1 MALFN
6 LSKEQVEQIK
16 KQRELADKSFFKRL
30 RKRLGIAFAT
40 IGLAS
45 GSAAVAE
52 INRQQE
58 KSKDAQAEEVKT
70 NDYGEVG
77 ADEALKNRGIQIEE
91 EMPIPER
98 VVNNVPDK
106 VIDNKQDS
114 VEQISNS
121 DLKTNNRKKVMKDDF
136 GNIIKRNYLKT
147 DYEDLTRGDIQ
158 EDLSTK
164 KIDESIQDQSVVQ
177 PVQPVQTVQT
187 VQSTPEQQTAPSQE
201 QVVIPTTSEQ
211 PSSEKQGVTLVGLNC
226 TWNNVPG
233 GELNETNCIVKN
245 GYVDTSLFSVWASFS
260 DGTTV
265 LDPAGFEWLKGVD
278 VTTEDGKPAWKYVP
292 DMVKYKFGDVELT
305 AGCEVPVFGKE
316 LGREEKDNVQEALD
330 TNGGIVSSDVANNIQ
345 ENVDEEIKKAEE
357 EKEEIKNEND
367 NNTSLDVDI
376 KETPDTT
383 EIPEVPSQDS
393 SSETPPEQETT
404 AEEVVTV
411 DSSDDDF
418 FTPEDETTQEK
429 AEEQTQA
436 VETTQ
441 ETAEEQTQ
449 AVETTQKT
457 AEEQTQAVETTQET
471 AEEQTQAVE
480 TAQEKAEEQTQ
491 AVETTQETAEE
502 QTQAT
507 ESIEGLEQV
516 DLDYTAAAEAYKQA
530 VEESN
535 KETQSSSELGALAD
549 LVNSPEEVVEYTQG
563 TTEYN
568 DIIPGQ
574 DAQEQSND
582 MNR

>member
-30 RKRLGIAFAT
+30 RKRLEIAFAT

-164 KIDESIQDQSVVQ
+164 KIDELIQDQSVVQ
-177 PVQPVQTVQT
+177 PVQPVQT

-345 ENVDEEIKKAEE
+345 ENVDEEIKKADE

-441 ETAEEQTQ
+441 EKAEEQTQ
-449 AVETTQKT
+449 AVETTQEK

-480 TAQEKAEEQTQ
+480 TCLLYTSPSPRD
-491 AVETTQETAEE
+491 TT
-502 QTQAT
+502 
-507 ESIEGLEQV
+507 
-516 DLDYTAAAEAYKQA
+516 
-530 VEESN
+530 
-535 KETQSSSELGALAD
+535 
-549 LVNSPEEVVEYTQG
+549 
-563 TTEYN
+563 
-568 DIIPGQ
+568 
-574 DAQEQSND
+574 
-582 MNR
+582 

>member
-177 PVQPVQTVQT
+177 PVQPVQT

-449 AVETTQKT
+449 AVET
-457 AEEQTQAVETTQET
+457 
-471 AEEQTQAVE
+471 
-480 TAQEKAEEQTQ
+480 AQEKAEEQTQ

>member
-58 KSKDAQAEEVKT
+58 KSKDAQAEKVKT

-177 PVQPVQTVQT
+177 PVQPVKTVQT

-449 AVETTQKT
+449 AVETTQ
-457 AEEQTQAVETTQET
+457 
-471 AEEQTQAVE
+471 
-480 TAQEKAEEQTQ
+480 
-491 AVETTQETAEE
+491 ETAEE

>member
-30 RKRLGIAFAT
+30 RKRIGIAFAT

-91 EMPIPER
+91 EMPIPEQ

-164 KIDESIQDQSVVQ
+164 KIDESIQDQSV
-177 PVQPVQTVQT
+177 VQPVQTVQT

-330 TNGGIVSSDVANNIQ
+330 TNGGIVSSDVANNVQ

-383 EIPEVPSQDS
+383 EILEVPSQDS

-449 AVETTQKT
+449 AVETTQET

-471 AEEQTQAVE
+471 
-480 TAQEKAEEQTQ
+480 AEEQTQ

-574 DAQEQSND
+574 DAQEQSNG

>member
-177 PVQPVQTVQT
+177 PVQPVQT

-449 AVETTQKT
+449 AVETTQ
-457 AEEQTQAVETTQET
+457 ET

>member
-30 RKRLGIAFAT
+30 RKRIGIAFAA
-40 IGLAS
+40 IGLTA
-45 GSAAVAE
+45 GSATVAE

-77 ADEALKNRGIQIEE
+77 ADEALKNMGIQIEE
-91 EMPIPER
+91 EMPIPEQ

-106 VIDNKQDS
+106 VINNEQDS

-136 GNIIKRNYLKT
+136 GNIIKRNYVKT

-158 EDLSTK
+158 EDLSTQE
-164 KIDESIQDQSVVQ
+164 IDESIQDQSVVQ
-177 PVQPVQTVQT
+177 P

-226 TWNNVPG
+226 IWNNVPG

-330 TNGGIVSSDVANNIQ
+330 TNGGIISSDVANNIQ
-345 ENVDEEIKKAEE
+345 EKVDEEIKIAEE

-376 KETPDTT
+376 EETPDTT
-383 EIPEVPSQDS
+383 EIPEVPEAPSQDS

-411 DSSDDDF
+411 DYSDDDF

-441 ETAEEQTQ
+441 EST
-449 AVETTQKT
+449 
-457 AEEQTQAVETTQET
+457 EEQTQAVETTQET
-471 AEEQTQAVE
+471 T
-480 TAQEKAEEQTQ
+480 EEQTQ
-491 AVETTQETAEE
+491 AVETTQETTEEQTQAVETTQETTEEQTQAVETAQETTEE

>member
-91 EMPIPER
+91 EMPIPEQ

-147 DYEDLTRGDIQ
+147 DYEDLTRRDIQ

-177 PVQPVQTVQT
+177 PVQPVQPVQT

-449 AVETTQKT
+449 AVET
-457 AEEQTQAVETTQET
+457 
-471 AEEQTQAVE
+471 
-480 TAQEKAEEQTQ
+480 AQEKAEEQTQ

>member
-91 EMPIPER
+91 EMPIPEQ

-147 DYEDLTRGDIQ
+147 DYEDLTRRDIQ

-177 PVQPVQTVQT
+177 PVQPVQPVQT

-449 AVETTQKT
+449 AVETTQET

>member
-177 PVQPVQTVQT
+177 PVQPVQTVQPVQP

-449 AVETTQKT
+449 AVET
-457 AEEQTQAVETTQET
+457 
-471 AEEQTQAVE
+471 
-480 TAQEKAEEQTQ
+480 AQEKAEEQTQ

>member
-30 RKRLGIAFAT
+30 RKRIGIAFAAM
-40 IGLAS
+40 GLTA
-45 GSAAVAE
+45 GSATVAE

-70 NDYGEVG
+70 NDYGEIG
-77 ADEALKNRGIQIEE
+77 ADEALKNMGIQIEE
-91 EMPIPER
+91 EMPIPEQ

-106 VIDNKQDS
+106 VIDNEQDS

-136 GNIIKRNYLKT
+136 GNIIKRNYVKT

-158 EDLSTK
+158 EDLSTQ

-177 PVQPVQTVQT
+177 P

-226 TWNNVPG
+226 IWNNVPG

-330 TNGGIVSSDVANNIQ
+330 TNGGIISSDVANNIQ
-345 ENVDEEIKKAEE
+345 EKVDEEIKKAEE

-376 KETPDTT
+376 EETPDTT
-383 EIPEVPSQDS
+383 EIPEVPEAPSQDS

-411 DSSDDDF
+411 DYSDDDF

-441 ETAEEQTQ
+441 ESTEEQTQ
-449 AVETTQKT
+449 AVETTQET
-457 AEEQTQAVETTQET
+457 TEEQTQAVETTQET

-480 TAQEKAEEQTQ
+480 TTQETTEEQTQ
-491 AVETTQETAEE
+491 AVETAQETTEE

-507 ESIEGLEQV
+507 ESIEGFEQV

>member
-147 DYEDLTRGDIQ
+147 DYEDLTRRDIQ

-177 PVQPVQTVQT
+177 PVQPVQT

-449 AVETTQKT
+449 AVETTQ
-457 AEEQTQAVETTQET
+457 ET
-471 AEEQTQAVE
+471 
-480 TAQEKAEEQTQ
+480 AEEQTQ

>member
-147 DYEDLTRGDIQ
+147 DYEDLTRRDIQ

-164 KIDESIQDQSVVQ
+164 KIDESIQDQSV
-177 PVQPVQTVQT
+177 VQPVQTVQT

-449 AVETTQKT
+449 AVETTQET

-480 TAQEKAEEQTQ
+480 TTQEKAEEQTQ

>member
-30 RKRLGIAFAT
+30 RKRIGIAFAT

-91 EMPIPER
+91 EMPIPEQ

-164 KIDESIQDQSVVQ
+164 EIDESIQDQSV
-177 PVQPVQTVQT
+177 VQPVQTVQT

-418 FTPEDETTQEK
+418 FTSEDETTQEK

-449 AVETTQKT
+449 AVETTQET

-471 AEEQTQAVE
+471 AKEQTQAVE
-480 TAQEKAEEQTQ
+480 TTQEKVEEQTQ
-491 AVETTQETAEE
+491 AVETTQEKVEE

-574 DAQEQSND
+574 DAQEQSNG

>member
-58 KSKDAQAEEVKT
+58 KSKDAQAEKVKT

-449 AVETTQKT
+449 AVETTQ
-457 AEEQTQAVETTQET
+457 ET
-471 AEEQTQAVE
+471 
-480 TAQEKAEEQTQ
+480 AEEQTQ

>member
-177 PVQPVQTVQT
+177 PVQPVQT

-441 ETAEEQTQ
+441 EKAEEQTQ
-449 AVETTQKT
+449 AVETTQEK

-480 TAQEKAEEQTQ
+480 TTQETAEEQTQ

>member
-91 EMPIPER
+91 EMPIPEQ

-147 DYEDLTRGDIQ
+147 DYEDLTRRDIQ

-177 PVQPVQTVQT
+177 PVQPVQPVQT

-449 AVETTQKT
+449 AVETTQ
-457 AEEQTQAVETTQET
+457 ET

>member
-147 DYEDLTRGDIQ
+147 DYEDLTRRDIQ

-177 PVQPVQTVQT
+177 PVQPVQT

-449 AVETTQKT
+449 AVETTQET

-471 AEEQTQAVE
+471 
-480 TAQEKAEEQTQ
+480 AEEQTQ

>member
-30 RKRLGIAFAT
+30 RKRIGIAFAT

-77 ADEALKNRGIQIEE
+77 ADEALKNMGIQIEE
-91 EMPIPER
+91 EMPIPEQ

-136 GNIIKRNYLKT
+136 GNIIKRNYVKT

-158 EDLSTK
+158 EDLSTQ

-177 PVQPVQTVQT
+177 PVQT

-376 KETPDTT
+376 EETPDTT

-449 AVETTQKT
+449 AVETTQ
-457 AEEQTQAVETTQET
+457 
-471 AEEQTQAVE
+471 
-480 TAQEKAEEQTQ
+480 EK
-491 AVETTQETAEE
+491 AEE

-535 KETQSSSELGALAD
+535 KEAQSSSELGALAD

>member
-30 RKRLGIAFAT
+30 RKRIGIAFAT

-91 EMPIPER
+91 EMPIPEQ

-136 GNIIKRNYLKT
+136 GNIIKRNYVKT

-164 KIDESIQDQSVVQ
+164 EIDESIQDQSV
-177 PVQPVQTVQT
+177 VQPVQTVQT

-330 TNGGIVSSDVANNIQ
+330 TNCGIVSSDVANNIQ

-418 FTPEDETTQEK
+418 FTSEDETTQEK

-449 AVETTQKT
+449 AVETTQET

-471 AEEQTQAVE
+471 AKEQTQAVE
-480 TAQEKAEEQTQ
+480 TTQEKVEEQTQ
-491 AVETTQETAEE
+491 AVETTQEKVEE

-574 DAQEQSND
+574 DAQEQSNG

>member
-147 DYEDLTRGDIQ
+147 DYEDLTRRDIQ

-164 KIDESIQDQSVVQ
+164 KIDESIQDQSV
-177 PVQPVQTVQT
+177 VQPVQTVQT

-449 AVETTQKT
+449 AVETTQ
-457 AEEQTQAVETTQET
+457 
-471 AEEQTQAVE
+471 
-480 TAQEKAEEQTQ
+480 EKAEEQTQ

>member
-91 EMPIPER
+91 EMPIPEQ

-147 DYEDLTRGDIQ
+147 DYEDLTRRDIQ

-177 PVQPVQTVQT
+177 PVQPVQPVQT

-449 AVETTQKT
+449 AVETTQ
-457 AEEQTQAVETTQET
+457 
-471 AEEQTQAVE
+471 
-480 TAQEKAEEQTQ
+480 
-491 AVETTQETAEE
+491 ETAEE

>member
-177 PVQPVQTVQT
+177 PVQPVQTVQPVQP

-449 AVETTQKT
+449 AVETTQ
-457 AEEQTQAVETTQET
+457 ET

>member
-91 EMPIPER
+91 EMPIPEQ

-177 PVQPVQTVQT
+177 PVQPVQT

-330 TNGGIVSSDVANNIQ
+330 TNGGIVSSDVADNIQ

-449 AVETTQKT
+449 AVETTQET

>member
-30 RKRLGIAFAT
+30 RKRIGIAFAT

-77 ADEALKNRGIQIEE
+77 ADEALKNMGIQIEE
-91 EMPIPER
+91 EMPIPEQ

-136 GNIIKRNYLKT
+136 GNIIKRNYVKT
-147 DYEDLTRGDIQ
+147 DYADLTRGDIQ
-158 EDLSTK
+158 EDLSTQ

-177 PVQPVQTVQT
+177 P

-376 KETPDTT
+376 EETPDTT

-449 AVETTQKT
+449 AVETTQET

-471 AEEQTQAVE
+471 TEEQTQAVE
-480 TAQEKAEEQTQ
+480 TTQEKAEEQTQ

>member
-147 DYEDLTRGDIQ
+147 DYEDLTRRDIQ

-177 PVQPVQTVQT
+177 PVQPVQT

-449 AVETTQKT
+449 AVETTQ
-457 AEEQTQAVETTQET
+457 
-471 AEEQTQAVE
+471 
-480 TAQEKAEEQTQ
+480 
-491 AVETTQETAEE
+491 ETAEE

>member
-30 RKRLGIAFAT
+30 RKRIGIAFAT

-91 EMPIPER
+91 EMPIPEQ

-164 KIDESIQDQSVVQ
+164 KIDESIQDQSV
-177 PVQPVQTVQT
+177 VQPVQTVQT

-330 TNGGIVSSDVANNIQ
+330 TNGGIVSSDVANNVQ

-383 EIPEVPSQDS
+383 EILEVPSQDS

-449 AVETTQKT
+449 AVETTQ
-457 AEEQTQAVETTQET
+457 ET
-471 AEEQTQAVE
+471 
-480 TAQEKAEEQTQ
+480 AEEQTQ

-574 DAQEQSND
+574 DAQEQSNG

>member
-30 RKRLGIAFAT
+30 RKRIGIAFAT

-77 ADEALKNRGIQIEE
+77 ADEALKNMGIQIEE
-91 EMPIPER
+91 EMPIPEQ

-136 GNIIKRNYLKT
+136 GNIIKRNYVKT

-158 EDLSTK
+158 EDLSTQ

-177 PVQPVQTVQT
+177 PVQT

-376 KETPDTT
+376 EETPDTT

-449 AVETTQKT
+449 A
-457 AEEQTQAVETTQET
+457 AETTQET

-480 TAQEKAEEQTQ
+480 TTQEK
-491 AVETTQETAEE
+491 AEE

-535 KETQSSSELGALAD
+535 KEAQSSSELGALAD